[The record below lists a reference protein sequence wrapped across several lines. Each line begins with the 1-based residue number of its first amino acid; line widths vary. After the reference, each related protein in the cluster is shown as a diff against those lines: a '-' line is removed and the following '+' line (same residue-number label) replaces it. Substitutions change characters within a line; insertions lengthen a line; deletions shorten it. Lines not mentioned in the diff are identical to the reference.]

1 VLSANQTIDFEKF
14 KQFTSNQAEYMIPY
28 PHLLM
33 KQAAVMTVLASFLV
47 FAFLLKK
54 VSFHLQGKSLM
65 I

>member
-1 VLSANQTIDFEKF
+1 
-14 KQFTSNQAEYMIPY
+14 MIPY

-33 KQAAVMTVLASFLV
+33 KQAPLMTVLASFLV